1 MPLDGLESDRKC
13 SLLCLHSQYENC
25 KLERLLATVS
35 FALLIFYNFW
45 GIIKVI
51 QFFRFIHLNFFG
63 PSVFVLA
70 GTVVNASFQSGFTA
84 LPEQRRERSELLLIS
99 KLNGPGLMLS

>member
-1 MPLDGLESDRKC
+1 MGIAPSCVCIHNMKFA
-13 SLLCLHSQYENC
+13 NW
-25 KLERLLATVS
+25 RLLAS
-35 FALLIFYNFW
+35 GCFALLIFFITFG

-70 GTVVNASFQSGFTA
+70 GTVVNASFRA
-84 LPEQRRERSELLLIS
+84 ALLLFQNTGKGALRIS
-99 KLNGPGLMLS
+99 INF